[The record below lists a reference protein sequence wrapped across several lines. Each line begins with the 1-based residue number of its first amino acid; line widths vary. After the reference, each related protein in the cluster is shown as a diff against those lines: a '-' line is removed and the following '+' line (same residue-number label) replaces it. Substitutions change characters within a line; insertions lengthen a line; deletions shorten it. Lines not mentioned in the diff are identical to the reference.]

1 MSHFDYLAIGH
12 ITRDISPQ
20 GYVAGGTVTFAGRT
34 AQALGCRTAILTS
47 SDPHSEVLN
56 ALHGLEVE
64 LVPSA
69 GTTTFE
75 NIYGPTGRK
84 QVLHQRA
91 TVLRA
96 EHLPAG
102 WERPAI
108 VHLAPVAAEVD
119 PDLIDAFSNSLI
131 GLTPQGWMRAWDGE
145 GRVTA
150 RAWAE
155 AETFFPRAAAVILSE
170 EDLPDEALLRQFRQ
184 WAPLLVL
191 TRGAAGCTVFVAG
204 KRRDIP
210 APEVV
215 EVNPTGAGDIF
226 AAAFLVRLYQTKGN
240 PWEAAR
246 FANQIAAHSVAH
258 PDLLS
263 KVSNMQLIQ
272 G

>member
-12 ITRDISPQ
+12 ITRDLSPQ
-20 GYVAGGTVTFAGRT
+20 GYVAGGTVTYAGQT
-34 AQALGCRTAILTS
+34 ARALGCRTAILTS
-47 SDPHSEVLN
+47 SDPHSEVLS
-56 ALHGLEVE
+56 ALQGLEVE
-64 LVPSA
+64 VVPSA
-69 GTTTFE
+69 ETTTFE
-75 NIYGPTGRK
+75 NIYGPAGRR

-91 TVLRA
+91 HLLRA
-96 EHLPAG
+96 DHLPAG
-102 WERPAI
+102 WERASI

-119 PDLIDAFSNSLI
+119 PDLIDIFSNSLV
-131 GLTPQGWMRAWDGE
+131 GVTPQGWMRTWDDE

-155 AETFFPRAAAVILSE
+155 AEAIFPRAAAVILSE
-170 EDLPDEALLRQFRQ
+170 EDLPDEALLQQFRQ

-191 TRGAAGCTVFVAG
+191 TRGAGGCTVFVAG

-210 APEVV
+210 APDVV

-246 FANQIAAHSVAH
+246 FATQIAAHSVTQA
-258 PDLLS
+258 DLMS
-263 KVSNMQLIQ
+263 KVSNTQLTQ